1 MMKEVMRYY
10 ARCNREIN
18 ANMAKIIGEKIEN
31 PMSLAL
37 KGYFF
42 PTLGKLLE
50 HIYIADMVWIKA
62 FGAIESCGLDFEKEL
77 GPTPDYKDSLFSD
90 FGAYRE
96 KRAAFDEFIARYA
109 DLIDEGF
116 FGKKVVRVNRKGER
130 TEKDA
135 WKAVLHFFNH
145 QTHHRGQVSCIL
157 DELGIEN
164 DYSNMIRIE

>member
-1 MMKEVMRYY
+1 MKEVMRYY

-18 ANMAKIIGEKIEN
+18 ANMAKIIGEKIES

-62 FGAIESCGLDFEKEL
+62 FGSVDDCGLDFEKEL
-77 GPTPDYKDSLFSD
+77 GPTPDYKDVLFTD
-90 FGAYRE
+90 FDSYRE
-96 KRAAFDEFIARYA
+96 RREAFDEFIERYA
-109 DLIDEGF
+109 EKVGEGF
-116 FGKKVVRVNRKGER
+116 FSKKVVRVNRRGER
-130 TEKDA
+130 TEKDV
-135 WKAVLHFFNH
+135 WKAVLHCFNH

>member
-1 MMKEVMRYY
+1 MKEVMGYY

-18 ANMAKIIGEKIEN
+18 TNMAKIIGEKIEK

-62 FGAIESCGLDFEKEL
+62 FGSIDDCGLDFEKEL
-77 GPTPDYKDSLFSD
+77 GPTPDYKDVLFAD
-90 FGAYRE
+90 FDSYRE
-96 KRAAFDEFIARYA
+96 SRETFDEFIERYA
-109 DLIDEGF
+109 EKVGEGF
-116 FGKKVVRVNRKGER
+116 FLKKVVRVNRKGER
-130 TEKDA
+130 TEKDV
-135 WKAVLHFFNH
+135 WKAVLHCFNH